1 MYEVCVSAQFE
12 AAHRL
17 EGNFGPATRMHG
29 HTYRLEAIV
38 TGERLQPDGTLFD
51 ISQLQ
56 AAVQAVV
63 ADLHYRDLGTVEGL
77 RDINTTAEHVAY
89 YCWRRIAA
97 ALSGAGL
104 TTLTVRIWEN
114 PQVYAAYSETLV
126 SSDDT

>member
-1 MYEVCVSAQFE
+1 MYEIGVNAQFE

-38 TGERLQPDGTLFD
+38 TGPHLQPDGTLFD
-51 ISQLQ
+51 ITRLHE
-56 AAVQAVV
+56 AVNAIV

-77 RDINTTAEHVAY
+77 RDVNTTAENVAR
-89 YCWRRIAA
+89 YCWERIAA
-97 ALSGAGL
+97 ALRGAGL

-114 PQVYAAYSETLV
+114 PQAYAAYSSTLE
-126 SSDDT
+126 